1 MGYTQNEILLKKLN
15 NLRTKLTKNEI
26 KWVTVHGNIAVYFVW
41 KKVGYMLGGLQLLH
55 FFEGL

>member
-26 KWVTVHGNIAVYFVW
+26 KWVTVHGNIAVYFV
-41 KKVGYMLGGLQLLH
+41 
-55 FFEGL
+55 